1 MSPTRGLWT
10 NNLYLVWLEW
20 PEKCFRVDAE
30 ALRALKG
37 LVPGGSRIVRA
48 RTEVAFLK
56 ALPKATHAI
65 TWHFKSEWFAKAPR
79 LKMLA
84 TPAAGQEFVPTKG
97 PKGVKIHF
105 GHYHGRIMSESVAA
119 FVLAWAHGFFAV
131 RQAPKGC
138 KGWPRT
144 WLSGRCT
151 PNAASFAP
159 RAVIVGYGTV
169 GRAIGAKLAAL
180 GVDVVGVTRHGVY
193 RQVENRGGGGQRIF
207 KIPLST
213 STSSL
218 DLFRE
223 ADWVILALPSTTGT
237 DDFLDAKLIRKLPR
251 KCVVINVGRGNVV
264 DEKALFAAL
273 KSRRLAGAYLDVRKH
288 EPSAT
293 VLESPGY
300 VPELAELPNCITTPH
315 SAAFGGDYLWHCLM
329 ELNLDR
335 CL

>member
-1 MSPTRGLWT
+1 MKTRQSNSRT
-10 NNLYLVWLEW
+10 IEQPNNYLVWLEW

-65 TWHFKSEWFAKAPR
+65 TWHFKTEWFAKASK
-79 LKMLA
+79 LKVLA
-84 TPAAGQEFVPTKG
+84 TPAAGQEFVPTCG

-131 RQAPKGC
+131 RQAPKSC

-144 WLSGRCT
+144 WLSDKCAEVAGT
-151 PNAASFAP
+151 
-159 RAVIVGYGTV
+159 RAVILGYGHV
-169 GRAIGAKLAAL
+169 GRAIGAKLASL
-180 GVDVVGVTRHGVY
+180 GVEVYGLTRHGAY
-193 RQVENRGGGGQRIF
+193 HNHSIIRSFDHSI
-207 KIPLST
+207 I
-213 STSSL
+213 SS
-218 DLFRE
+218 
-223 ADWVILALPSTTGT
+223 ADWLILALPSTTGT
-237 DDFLDAKLIRKLPR
+237 DDVLNVKLIRKLPR
-251 KCVVINVGRGNVV
+251 KCVVINVGRGNAV
-264 DEKALFAAL
+264 DEKSLYRAL
-273 KSRRLAGAYLDVRKH
+273 KAKRLAGAYLDVRKH

-293 VLESPGY
+293 VLEAPGF
-300 VPELAELPNCITTPH
+300 VKGLADLPNCIIMPH
-315 SAAFGGDYLWHCLM
+315 ASAFSPRYLIHCFE
-329 ELNLDR
+329 ELKDDG

>member
-1 MSPTRGLWT
+1 MSS
-10 NNLYLVWLEW
+10 NLYLIWLEW

-30 ALRALKG
+30 TLRSFRS
-37 LVPGGSRIVRA
+37 LVRGRGRVVRVRSEA
-48 RTEVAFLK
+48 AFLK
-56 ALPKATHAI
+56 NLPRATHAI
-65 TWHFKSEWFAKAPR
+65 VWNFKKEWFAKAPR
-79 LKMLA
+79 LKLLA

-97 PKGVKIHF
+97 PKGVRIHF
-105 GHYHGRIMSESVAA
+105 GRFHGSFMAETVAA
-119 FVLAWAHGFFAV
+119 FMLAWCRGFFRLREKAV
-131 RQAPKGC
+131 ANDP
-138 KGWPRT
+138 WPRT
-144 WLSGRCT
+144 WLSDKCSMVAGT
-151 PNAASFAP
+151 NAIIF
-159 RAVIVGYGTV
+159 GFGNV

-193 RQVENRGGGGQRIF
+193 RQVEKRGGGGLRIL

-251 KCVVINVGRGNVV
+251 KCVVINVGRGNAV

-273 KSRRLAGAYLDVRKH
+273 KSRRLTGAYLDVRKH

-300 VPELAELPNCITTPH
+300 VPELTKLQNCISTPH
-315 SAAFGGDYLWHCLM
+315 SAAFGADYLWHCFM